1 MNILALFV
9 MAAVTIAP
17 SIALGQGMDH
27 DMGGQALMQAN
38 KAMMDAMQG
47 MEPSG
52 DTDKDFAVM
61 MIEHHKGAIDMAKV
75 QLEHGDDPEL
85 RALAEKI
92 IADQEKEISQMQEW
106 LSRQAR

>member
-1 MNILALFV
+1 MNIRALLA
-9 MAAVTIAP
+9 AALIAAP
-17 SIALGQGMDH
+17 AIALGQAMNH

-38 KAMMDAMQG
+38 ERMMDAMQD

-52 DTDKDFAVM
+52 DTDKDFATM
-61 MIEHHKGAIDMAKV
+61 MVDHHKGAIDMAKV

-92 IADQEKEISQMQEW
+92 IADQEKEISQLQEW
-106 LSRQAR
+106 LSRQAQ

>member
-1 MNILALFV
+1 MNIRTLLAAAAM
-9 MAAVTIAP
+9 MAVPA
-17 SIALGQGMDH
+17 IALGQAMDH

-38 KAMMDAMQG
+38 ERMMDAMQS

-52 DTDKDFAVM
+52 DTDKDFAMM
-61 MIEHHKGAIDMAKV
+61 MIDHHKGAIDMAKV

-106 LSRQAR
+106 LSRQAQ

>member
-1 MNILALFV
+1 MNIRTLL
-9 MAAVTIAP
+9 AAVMIAAP
-17 SIALGQGMDH
+17 AIALSQAMNH

-38 KAMMDAMQG
+38 ERMMDAMQG

-52 DTDKDFAVM
+52 DTDKDFATM
-61 MIEHHKGAIDMAKV
+61 MIDHHKGAIDMAKV

-85 RALAEKI
+85 RALAEKV

-106 LSRQAR
+106 LSRQAP

>member
-1 MNILALFV
+1 MNIRTLL
-9 MAAVTIAP
+9 AAVAMIAAAA
-17 SIALGQGMDH
+17 IALGQTMEH

-38 KAMMDAMQG
+38 EKMMDAMQG

-52 DTDKDFAVM
+52 DTDTDFATM
-61 MIEHHKGAIDMAKV
+61 MIDHHKGAIDMAKV

-106 LSRQAR
+106 LSRQAP